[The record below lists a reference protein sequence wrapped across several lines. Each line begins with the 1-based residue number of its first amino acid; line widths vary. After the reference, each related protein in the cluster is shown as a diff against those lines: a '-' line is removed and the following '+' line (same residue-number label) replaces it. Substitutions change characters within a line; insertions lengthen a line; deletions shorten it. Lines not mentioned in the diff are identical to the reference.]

1 MNKIIE
7 NIYYSSP
14 TFIQNMAVSIYG
26 ARIKRERYS
35 RDGALFL
42 EKLIASQSYSEQEMA
57 GLQDEAFVK
66 IAQGAIKNVP
76 FYREWA
82 REEGLNYR
90 DIRSIEDLVLFP
102 ILEKKD
108 IKQNPQKFVDERYAR
123 ESDTFSLFT
132 SGTSGTPLKV
142 FTNKNSR
149 SKHYAF
155 FSRIRSWYN
164 LPIRPKRVTLFGRI
178 IISPRLS
185 KPPFWRYDLL
195 NNNLLMSSY
204 HLNPKNMKYY
214 VNKIRKYQPQE
225 IFSYPSSIAQIAQY
239 IIDNDEDPISV
250 PLIMTTAEPLT
261 ELQRYL
267 INRAFITKIV
277 NQYGCTEMA
286 FFASECCQGTMHVH
300 PEHGIVE
307 ALEDNNLG
315 RKVLVA
321 TGFVNEVMPLIRYKV
336 GDVIEISN
344 SNCTCGLPFPVLESL
359 EGRIDDLIYL
369 KDGTPIGRLD
379 PVFKG
384 GLGIREAQII
394 QNVDSSVDILVVPDV
409 SFSSLTR
416 RTIINEFNKRTQ
428 DQLKV
433 NVITVQK
440 LSRERNGKF
449 KAVVGNYVP
458 LLRK

>member
-1 MNKIIE
+1 MI
-7 NIYYSSP
+7 
-14 TFIQNMAVSIYG
+14 
-26 ARIKRERYS
+26 
-35 RDGALFL
+35 
-42 EKLIASQSYSEQEMA
+42 
-57 GLQDEAFVK
+57 GLKNEAFVK

-82 REEGLNYR
+82 REKGLNYR
-90 DIRSIEDLVLFP
+90 DIKSIEDLVLFP

-108 IKQNPQKFVDERYAR
+108 IRSNPEKFVDERYER
-123 ESDTFSLFT
+123 ESDTFILFT

-142 FTNKNSR
+142 FTNRVSR

-164 LPIRPKRVTLFGRI
+164 LPIQPKRVSLFGRI
-178 IISPRLS
+178 IISPRIS
-185 KPPFWRYDLL
+185 KPPFWRHDLF

-204 HLNPKNMKYY
+204 HLNPKNIKYY
-214 VNKIRKYQPQE
+214 VEKIRKYKPQE

-239 IIDNDEDPISV
+239 IIDNDEEPINI

-307 ALEDNNLG
+307 ALEDNILG
-315 RKVLVA
+315 GKVLVA

-336 GDVIEISN
+336 GDVIELSN
-344 SNCTCGLPFPVLESL
+344 SNCACGLPFPIIESL

-379 PVFKG
+379 PIFKG

-394 QNVDSSVDILVVPDV
+394 QNVDSSVDIFVVPDV
-409 SFSSLTR
+409 SFSSLNR
-416 RTIINEFNKRTQ
+416 QTIIKEFNKRTQ

-433 NVITVQK
+433 KVITVK
-440 LSRERNGKF
+440 ELARERNGKF
-449 KAVVGNYVP
+449 KAVVGNYSP
-458 LLRK
+458 LQRK